1 MRMRHNVLLCKF
13 NARLV
18 LLLSQ
23 PLKWRCQDGEKR
35 KRIYHINLLKRW
47 YLPTPAM
54 LAISSLEEEEGDIPI
69 LSEGSEVYDQLYPME
84 DQSVVDIEDCS
95 VGLPVEQR
103 RELHRVMMEN
113 LMAAQDK
120 QHWSNMRF
128 TQGMLFQSAR
138 NPIEFHTQLCRE
150 TG

>member
-1 MRMRHNVLLCKF
+1 MWMRHNILLRKF

-23 PLKWRCQDGEKR
+23 PLKWRCQDGGKR
-35 KRIYHINLLKRW
+35 KRIYHNNLLKRW

-84 DQSVVDIEDCS
+84 DQSVVDIEDCG

-103 RELHRVMMEN
+103 REMHRVMMEN
-113 LMAAQDK
+113 LMVFHSSPERTTLVKHELHTGDA
-120 QHWSNMRF
+120 
-128 TQGMLFQSAR
+128 L
-138 NPIEFHTQLCRE
+138 PICQKPY
-150 TG
+150 